1 MRKYLLIISLTALAF
16 VVKSQEKLPVSS
28 IEIEGNKVTKKEIII
43 RELSFQKGDSLS
55 INELIIKIKQSEKNL
70 KNMKLFNFS
79 QINFVI
85 QDNKQFKIKINLIE
99 QWYIFPYPI
108 IEVSE
113 RNFNVWWDDFKESN
127 YSDFSKINYGI
138 YLNWKNF
145 RGKNE
150 SLKLKFRRGF
160 KEQYLTEYGIPY
172 VNKEKTFGIKT
183 KISLL
188 REKRTAYE
196 TNYNQL
202 EYYEDN
208 SYSKTNIEASLFFNY
223 KPKIQN
229 THSIGFS
236 YFRTAVP
243 DSVII
248 KNPYYFTNKNN
259 STNKIG
265 DYCQLHYIYHYENRD
280 YSEYP
285 LNGNS
290 INFEAKKNLPINS
303 SVQHIEVIA
312 KLEHYLEPIDDFF
325 LGTSFQTKWSSSE
338 YQPYFSQK
346 GFGFDNFVRG
356 YEYYVIDGQKYWL
369 SKTAIRYPI
378 IDKKTFEIPYIKLNQ
393 FRKAH
398 IAVFIS
404 LFSDLG
410 YIIDRQKNQEK
421 NPLSNMLL
429 WGKGISID
437 FITYYDR
444 ILRIEYSM
452 REDSINQEKGIFLHF
467 SSPF

>member
-1 MRKYLLIISLTALAF
+1 MRKYLLIIFLTALAF

-43 RELSFQKGDSLS
+43 RELSFQKGDSLN

-172 VNKEKTFGIKT
+172 INKEKTFGIKT

-229 THSIGFS
+229 THSIGVS

-248 KNPYYFTNKNN
+248 KNP
-259 STNKIG
+259 
-265 DYCQLHYIYHYENRD
+265 
-280 YSEYP
+280 
-285 LNGNS
+285 
-290 INFEAKKNLPINS
+290 
-303 SVQHIEVIA
+303 
-312 KLEHYLEPIDDFF
+312 
-325 LGTSFQTKWSSSE
+325 
-338 YQPYFSQK
+338 
-346 GFGFDNFVRG
+346 
-356 YEYYVIDGQKYWL
+356 
-369 SKTAIRYPI
+369 
-378 IDKKTFEIPYIKLNQ
+378 
-393 FRKAH
+393 
-398 IAVFIS
+398 
-404 LFSDLG
+404 
-410 YIIDRQKNQEK
+410 
-421 NPLSNMLL
+421 
-429 WGKGISID
+429 
-437 FITYYDR
+437 
-444 ILRIEYSM
+444 
-452 REDSINQEKGIFLHF
+452 
-467 SSPF
+467 